1 METSNTWNGSWFDQS
16 NVDMAFFIRCS
27 DTANSLKNITCIGL
41 WGLSIFR
48 GVEPI
53 FGNSVFRIVSIGAI
67 FSWAK

>member
-41 WGLSIFR
+41 WGLSK
-48 GVEPI
+48 
-53 FGNSVFRIVSIGAI
+53 NGAI
-67 FSWAK
+67 LAPTPQWRYDLRYWC